1 MAKFLDGKEL
11 VFLFVEAFFD
21 FFEVQ
26 ACLGVGFACDALYTV
41 GSCMSLKAGLGV
53 GFACDALYIFG
64 IDANS
69 GCFHGGY
76 NLKVYKNLYITFK
89 YCGFYDF
96 FITSKS
102 IKKYKKSSKIVGS

>member
-1 MAKFLDGKEL
+1 VVKFLDGKEL

-26 ACLGVGFACDALYTV
+26 
-41 GSCMSLKAGLGV
+41 AGLGV

-76 NLKVYKNLYITFK
+76 NLKVNK
-89 YCGFYDF
+89 YLC
-96 FITSKS
+96 I
-102 IKKYKKSSKIVGS
+102 

>member
-26 ACLGVGFACDALYTV
+26 ARLGVGFACDALH
-41 GSCMSLKAGLGV
+41 
-53 GFACDALYIFG
+53 IFG

-69 GCFHGGY
+69 VCFHGGY
-76 NLKVYKNLYITFK
+76 NLKVYKNLHITFK